1 LDIDRQ
7 DLKKMSELA
16 DSMRSKTEDE
26 AIEDIVEMIR
36 SGQGGMTPE
45 RFTAISKTIEPMLTK
60 SQKSKLDKI
69 IQEL

>member
-16 DSMRSKTEDE
+16 DSMRGKTEDE

-45 RFTAISKTIEPMLTK
+45 RFKQLAKTIEPMLTK